1 MVRHIRRTT
10 AGLKDAFVVKASL
23 DEEGSFLSVAR
34 VGGKVVPTDGTT
46 FESLLERTREA
57 LAGEDA
63 LSGKPVKVV
72 FDDFVRGSK
81 RDKTP
86 LLVMTGVKAEGG
98 YSASNLTNEP
108 EIAVEGGS
116 FSSLVENAIAA
127 ADRALGGGKSA
138 QFGLPEKPRI
148 RLVLEAPL

>member
-23 DEEGSFLSVAR
+23 DEEGTFLSVAH
-34 VGGKVVPTDGTT
+34 VGGKVIPTDGTT

-57 LAGEDA
+57 LAGEEA
-63 LSGKPVKVV
+63 LSGKPVSVV
-72 FDDFVRGSK
+72 FDDFIRGDRK
-81 RDKTP
+81 EKTP
-86 LLVMTGVKAEGG
+86 LLVMRGAKAEGG

-108 EIAVEGGS
+108 EITVEGGS
-116 FSSLVENAIAA
+116 FTSLVQNAIAS
-127 ADRALGGGKSA
+127 ADRALGGGKNV